1 MKDKLLTG
9 FLFAAVF
16 LALGSTALA
25 TTTWYVNGVSG
36 SNSNDCTSATT
47 ACKTVGHA
55 ISLAASGDSIRVA
68 TATYKEHLTIGI
80 SLKILGSGAKTTI
93 LDGSGS
99 IGRVVG
105 ISSAAHVTLSGVTI
119 TNGNSFVDGGGIIN
133 NGVLILLRS
142 AVTGNRT
149 QFPCQPATHCY
160 LRGGGILN
168 RAGASLTIGNS
179 TVSGNHVS
187 ITGCSTFYC
196 ATLGGGIYNG
206 STLVLYNSTI
216 SGNTASPTGYGSGI
230 YSGGT
235 AIIRN
240 GTLSGN
246 GPAVGAGIYGKA
258 TLENSIVTNC
268 GGSVTSNGYN
278 LSSDATCN
286 FTNTGD
292 LNNTNPMLGPLQ
304 YNGGQTQTMALPSGS
319 PAVDAGNPSGCT
331 DGLGH
336 LLKTDQRGKPRPDA
350 EETAGCDIGAYEYQ
364 GALQAGH
371 CVFVC
376 GSTRCGMLTGYCV
389 GSVNNACRSTY
400 DPAQCPIGQPAGGS
414 GSSCGEAI
422 DTTRTCT
429 P

>member
-1 MKDKLLTG
+1 MKDKLLTCV
-9 FLFAAVF
+9 LFAAVF

-36 SNSNDCTSATT
+36 SNSNTCTSSTT

-68 TATYKEHLTIGI
+68 AATYKERLIIGI
-80 SLKILGSGAKTTI
+80 SLKIFGSGAKTTI

-99 IGRVVG
+99 IGPVVV
-105 ISSAAHVTLSGVTI
+105 ISGATPHVTLSGVTI
-119 TNGNSFVDGGGIIN
+119 TNGYSFVDGAGIVN
-133 NGVLILLRS
+133 NGVLMLVRS

-179 TVSGNHVS
+179 TVSGNHVV
-187 ITGCSTFYC
+187 ITGCSMFYC
-196 ATLGGGIYNG
+196 ATTGGGIYNVG
-206 STLVLYNSTI
+206 TLVLYNSTI
-216 SGNTASPTGYGSGI
+216 SGNFASPTGYGSGL
-230 YSGGT
+230 YSGGSGGT

-246 GPAVGAGIYGKA
+246 GSAVGAGVYGTA

-278 LSSDATCN
+278 LSSDDTCN

-292 LNNTNPMLGPLQ
+292 LKNTDPLLGPLQ
-304 YNGGQTQTMALPSGS
+304 YNGGPTQTMALPSGS
-319 PAVDAGNPSGCT
+319 PAVDEGNPSGCT

-336 LLKTDQRGKPRPDA
+336 LLKTDQRGKPRPDT
-350 EETAGCDIGAYEYQ
+350 EDTRGCDIGAYEFQ
-364 GALQAGH
+364 SAPS
-371 CVFVC
+371 CI
-376 GSTRCGMLTGYCV
+376 
-389 GSVNNACRSTY
+389 
-400 DPAQCPIGQPAGGS
+400 PIGESCYGPGPLKCCPAPFPHHS
-414 GSSCGEAI
+414 FCSSSTGFG
-422 DTTRTCT
+422 TCLMN
-429 P
+429 